1 MPLVSANTGCGLDE
15 YAPAATVFF
24 NLPNTRSSGSSAR
37 VEAARRGRFAADGSI
52 SLEAP
57 TRPRGSNAAAAGD
70 FRLEALGDVL
80 GDPLGDPNGDPSSTS
95 SSKNDESLNDAS
107 ASLSLAAARVAPGAG
122 RSLAKTAFGS
132 NALGS
137 QPTSAMTVDENTAAQ
152 FAVGYAAD
160 LAATFSA
167 RVTRISAVNADID
180 TSRAARMAL
189 IIAPRRSRRSSCI
202 RGSVSAF
209 SAARHSELAR

>member
-37 VEAARRGRFAADGSI
+37 VEAARRGRSAADG

-57 TRPRGSNAAAAGD
+57 TPPRGSNAAAAGG

-80 GDPLGDPNGDPSSTS
+80 GDPPGDPNGDPSSS
-95 SSKNDESLNDAS
+95 AAKNDESLNDAS
-107 ASLSLAAARVAPGAG
+107 ASLSLAAARVAPGAE
-122 RSLAKTAFGS
+122 RSLANTAFGS
-132 NALGS
+132 CSLGS

-160 LAATFSA
+160 LVATFSA

-189 IIAPRRSRRSSCI
+189 IIAPRRSRRSSSI

>member
-1 MPLVSANTGCGLDE
+1 MDE

-37 VEAARRGRFAADGSI
+37 VEAARRGRSAADG

-57 TRPRGSNAAAAGD
+57 TPPRGSNAAAAGG

-80 GDPLGDPNGDPSSTS
+80 GDPSGDPNGDPSSS
-95 SSKNDESLNDAS
+95 SSAARNDESLNDAS
-107 ASLSLAAARVAPGAG
+107 ASLSLAAARVAPGAE
-122 RSLAKTAFGS
+122 RSLANTAFGS
-132 NALGS
+132 CSLGS

-160 LAATFSA
+160 LVATFSA

-189 IIAPRRSRRSSCI
+189 IIAPRRSRRSSSI